1 MPLRNEG
8 LFLFLYKIINMNAY
22 QIFQHAHSGWAY
34 LTVLMAIVFFLTV
47 SFYALNRKLK
57 DNTITKISF
66 FTTVIFHI
74 QLLIGVVLY
83 FLSPYAKWTENTM
96 KDETN
101 RLYAVEHPL
110 IMFAAVILIT
120 VANSKIKKSETIKI
134 PVAILSLFALAC
146 ILSRIPWEAW
156 LN

>member
-1 MPLRNEG
+1 
-8 LFLFLYKIINMNAY
+8 MNAY

-66 FTTVIFHI
+66 FTTVIFHV

-96 KDETN
+96 QDDIS

-110 IMFAAVILIT
+110 MMFTAVVFVTVVNSRLKKHPNVKFTNLIL
-120 VANSKIKKSETIKI
+120 V
-134 PVAILSLFALAC
+134 ALAIAC
-146 ILSRIPWEAW
+146 VLAMIPWHAW
-156 LN
+156 PIAG